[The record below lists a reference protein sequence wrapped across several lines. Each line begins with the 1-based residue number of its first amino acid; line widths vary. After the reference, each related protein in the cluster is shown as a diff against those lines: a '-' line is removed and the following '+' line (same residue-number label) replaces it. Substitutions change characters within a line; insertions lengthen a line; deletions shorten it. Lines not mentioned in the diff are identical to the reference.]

1 MICER
6 SEPQPPLTPWFCRV
20 KGSKSPPTHHLT
32 KPQPLAAGPLQ
43 VSTSMHSIDVIQVDS
58 KYALV
63 VDNVVVLYTSNANI
77 ARSYAQQAKLH
88 YTSSSEPYTIVL
100 HNPRSSTSVRK

>member
-1 MICER
+1 MTQI
-6 SEPQPPLTPWFCRV
+6 
-20 KGSKSPPTHHLT
+20 K
-32 KPQPLAAGPLQ
+32 PLAAGPLQ

-63 VDNVVVLYTSNANI
+63 VDNVVVLYTSNANV
-77 ARSYAQQAKLH
+77 ARAYAQQAKLH

-100 HNPRSSTSVRK
+100 HNPRSSTSVRT